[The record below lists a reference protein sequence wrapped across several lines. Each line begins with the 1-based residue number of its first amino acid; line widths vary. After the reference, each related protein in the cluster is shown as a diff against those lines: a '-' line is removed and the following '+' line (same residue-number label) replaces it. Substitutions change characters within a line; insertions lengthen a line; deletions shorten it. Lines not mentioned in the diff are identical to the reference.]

1 MRHGGQCKRH
11 EVIVREVDEY
21 FKEVQTVK
29 QPQESYP
36 TPDKPPW
43 TPQNGGGIK
52 SIRTEPSL
60 KT

>member
-29 QPQESYP
+29 QPQKA
-36 TPDKPPW
+36 TPPLTSPLGPP
-43 TPQNGGGIK
+43 
-52 SIRTEPSL
+52 
-60 KT
+60 KTGVV